1 MLSRF
6 YGWLVAAGMALLA
19 VAGALVYRRGK
30 AAERQVTVVDQVKQ
44 QANTANAILK
54 RNEVRQHVDVEV
66 AALPANPVEPAAAGP
81 GPVPGSAADRLQR
94 DWSRD

>member
-1 MLSRF
+1 MLGRF

-19 VAGALVYRRGK
+19 IAGALVYRKGK
-30 AAERQVTVVDQVKQ
+30 AVERDAVVVDQAKRDV
-44 QANTANAILK
+44 NTANAILK

-66 AALPANPVEPAAAGP
+66 AALPANPVGPAAAGP
-81 GPVPGSAADRLQR
+81 VPVPGSAADRLRR